1 MDLRRLLVASVCGC
15 FSLLPAASGQSVTK
29 PPEKSGTSLIP
40 DTTIAINSPTPLSQ
54 RVVAYTIDAKYDPA
68 THSLDASEVLT
79 YHNLTGQPLDHFPFH
94 LYLNAF
100 QAKATF
106 MREAKAYGTRD
117 VTFEK
122 WKPEYWGADEIRSFE
137 VIGMGDLTSK
147 LQFIQPDDG
156 NPEDKTVV
164 EVALSKPVLPGEFVQ
179 FK

>member
-100 QAKATF
+100 QPKATWI
-106 MREAKAYGTRD
+106 REVRIMGTRD
-117 VTFEK
+117 VTEETWERK
-122 WKPEYWGADEIRSFE
+122 YYGSEEIKSF
-137 VIGMGDLTSK
+137 
-147 LQFIQPDDG
+147 
-156 NPEDKTVV
+156 
-164 EVALSKPVLPGEFVQ
+164 
-179 FK
+179 